1 MLAYFPPRLFQE
13 GCLILSNQYMG
24 EGSLD
29 NLKAM
34 PKVFSLEE
42 NSDWAWEI
50 LLSNLG
56 YKQHIASS
64 YNQGKTAFT
73 QTSLTSDWK
82 ELGCNMYTILCK
94 DKPKCIYAQ
103 ESIPCFFPL
112 RILLHVV
119 GDQPE
124 CCLLLSEHW
133 YCARGFHPK
142 KGTPNLISIEEKHNV
157 VGEFL
162 LFQIM
167 EKQNRARSYS

>member
-1 MLAYFPPRLFQE
+1 MLTYFPPRLFQE

-82 ELGCNMYTILCK
+82 ELGCNRSTILCK

-103 ESIPCFFPL
+103 ECNPCLFSP
-112 RILLHVV
+112 RILLHIAV
-119 GDQPE
+119 GIQMCFFFLSEQWSLSWCFHSMKGPPNSISFEEKPDVARI
-124 CCLLLSEHW
+124 CLL
-133 YCARGFHPK
+133 FH
-142 KGTPNLISIEEKHNV
+142 IRE
-157 VGEFL
+157 
-162 LFQIM
+162 
-167 EKQNRARSYS
+167 